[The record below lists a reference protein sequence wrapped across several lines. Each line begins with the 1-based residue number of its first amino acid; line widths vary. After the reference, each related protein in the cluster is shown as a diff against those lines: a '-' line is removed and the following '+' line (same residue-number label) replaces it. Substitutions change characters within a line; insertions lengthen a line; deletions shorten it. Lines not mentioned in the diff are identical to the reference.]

1 MTTTTITTLS
11 DNEMR
16 EDLSRYVE
24 RQTRRTKGIIK
35 GSMENLAEDFN
46 ENFMWDPEKIYKGN
60 RRLEFL
66 NEISQLLNDDG
77 CNIEGMRFYLR
88 HAAEHAADDIMHRD
102 PYRHS
107 TNAVANLANQWDF
120 ESYKEILE
128 KPGRRDPRGRG
139 RLTTGAE
146 IRQTPNKQNKNDPCR
161 NSCRQGIFM

>member
-1 MTTTTITTLS
+1 MQRIKKLTAAKFTKKRRQNRNLINGNMATTTITTLS

-24 RQTRRTKGIIK
+24 RQIRRTKGIIK
-35 GSMENLAEDFN
+35 ESMENLTEDFN

-66 NEISQLLNDDG
+66 NEISQLLNDDE

-107 TNAVANLANQWDF
+107 TNAAANLANQWDF
-120 ESYKEILE
+120 ESYKEIRHLALNLL
-128 KPGRRDPRGRG
+128 DC
-139 RLTTGAE
+139 
-146 IRQTPNKQNKNDPCR
+146 ITPNAE
-161 NSCRQGIFM
+161 